1 MASAAHDLSV
11 LRPSL
16 APAPPSSLPLA
27 PISSTAF
34 FAARMA
40 SMGSLLRTT
49 ARVPFSRTFSS
60 TSLRLNTAAASATD
74 GEQMIRTILTD
85 RFQPSVLKVQDVS
98 GEWPPVPSSRP
109 ESCSEYADA
118 KRGAHIGGCGSFYA
132 IQLSSKKFNGL
143 STVKA
148 HRLVNEQLKDVIKDI
163 HGLQLRTMPEE

>member
-1 MASAAHDLSV
+1 
-11 LRPSL
+11 
-16 APAPPSSLPLA
+16 
-27 PISSTAF
+27 
-34 FAARMA
+34 
-40 SMGSLLRTT
+40 MGSLLRTT

-109 ESCSEYADA
+109 ESCSEYADGE
-118 KRGAHIGGCGSFYA
+118 RGARIGGCGSFYA

-163 HGLQLRTMPEE
+163 HGLQVRSSLNPNFHSFPALIPCLSLGCPNSSGQCPRNNPLALRTTHKS